1 MELIKH
7 IDETF
12 KFNDKEIRVIGTYD
26 EPWFVAKDIC
36 DILGLSQVNKAIL
49 NIPEKWKSSEILNTS
64 TRGKQ
69 TMIVLQE
76 TAVYT

>member
-1 MELIKH
+1 MP
-7 IDETF
+7 T
-12 KFNDKEIRVIGTYD
+12 
-26 EPWFVAKDIC
+26 
-36 DILGLSQVNKAIL
+36 LGGNQNMAEALR